1 MLIRILLLMLILILI
16 LILMLILILIAT
28 HLLPSSV
35 LQPPTDGPATGDSV
49 WWALG
54 SGGSR
59 IETGP
64 LARLIRL
71 HTRGAWSGNY
81 AGWWIGELMQQT
93 GETRSILLT
102 YCRLRKT

>member
-1 MLIRILLLMLILILI
+1 MLILILI
-16 LILMLILILIAT
+16 LILIAA

-64 LARLIRL
+64 LARLIGL

-81 AGWWIGELMQQT
+81 ACWWIGK
-93 GETRSILLT
+93 LT
-102 YCRLRKT
+102 